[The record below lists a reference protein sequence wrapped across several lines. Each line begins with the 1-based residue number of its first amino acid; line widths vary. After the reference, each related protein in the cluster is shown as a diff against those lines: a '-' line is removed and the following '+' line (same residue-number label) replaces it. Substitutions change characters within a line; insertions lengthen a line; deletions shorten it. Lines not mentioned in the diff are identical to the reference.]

1 MVDQSEVLDDA
12 AELAARWHATVEA
25 HIAGQL
31 GECAHRLAEA
41 ELKEEGPGRALDRC
55 LAHHLAHAL
64 MVATSM
70 DGIGSAVQYLHQ
82 VTGLLLEAQRGTA
95 EVTLAV
101 PCPGSVCYGRP
112 MRARNGAYSRR
123 PSKSRSRCTCR
134 SHTETTG

>member
-25 HIAGQL
+25 HLAGQL

-41 ELKEEGPGRALDRC
+41 ELNQGGLGPTPDRG

-70 DGIGSAVQYLHQ
+70 EGIGSAVQYLNL
-82 VTGLLLEAQRGTA
+82 VSISTGG
-95 EVTLAV
+95 
-101 PCPGSVCYGRP
+101 
-112 MRARNGAYSRR
+112 NG
-123 PSKSRSRCTCR
+123 
-134 SHTETTG
+134 